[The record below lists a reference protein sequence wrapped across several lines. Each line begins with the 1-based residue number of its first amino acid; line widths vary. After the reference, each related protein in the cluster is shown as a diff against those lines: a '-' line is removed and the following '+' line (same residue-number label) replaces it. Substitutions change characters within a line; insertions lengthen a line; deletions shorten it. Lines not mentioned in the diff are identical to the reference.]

1 MWFKNLRL
9 YRLTKPFNLSPEAL
23 HEQLTEKASRPCA
36 GLEPSTYGWTAP
48 LGRHSELLTHAANGY
63 IMICT
68 RKEEKVLPATV
79 VQEILAEKVAVIE
92 DEQARTVRRNEREE
106 LRQGILVELLPK
118 AFSKSSRTYAYIDA
132 KGGWLVVDASSASK
146 AEELVSLLRETLGT
160 LPAIPPTVHSAPASI
175 LTHWLNGLD
184 LPAGYTI
191 EDQCEL
197 RDPSAEGAIVRCT
210 KQDLL
215 SDEIQTHLKAGKQA
229 TKLAIA
235 WHERLTC
242 VLCDD
247 LSVKR
252 LRFTDIIQERAAD
265 EAADEAS
272 RFDAD
277 FALMT
282 LELSRFI
289 PSMMDA
295 FGGEERSSAD

>member
-9 YRLTKPFNLSPEAL
+9 FRLTKPFDLSPEAL
-23 HEQLTEKASRPCA
+23 HEQLTEKTSRPCA

-48 LGRHSELLTHAANGY
+48 LGRNSELLTHAANSY

-79 VQEILAEKVAVIE
+79 VQEILAEKIATIE
-92 DEQARTVRRNEREE
+92 EEQTRSVRRSEKEE
-106 LRQGILVELLPK
+106 LRQEILTDLLPK
-118 AFSKSSRTYAYIDA
+118 AFSKSSRTYAYIDP

-146 AEELVSLLRETLGT
+146 AEELVSLLRETLGS
-160 LPAIPPTVHSAPASI
+160 LPATPPNVNSAPASI
-175 LTHWLNGLD
+175 LTNWLNGLAV
-184 LPAGYTI
+184 PANYLI

-197 RDPSAEGAIVRCT
+197 RDPSTEGAVIRCT

-215 SDEIQTHLKAGKQA
+215 SDEIQVHLKAGKQV
-229 TKLAIA
+229 TKLAIE
-235 WHERLTC
+235 WNEHLTC

-247 LSVKR
+247 LSIKR
-252 LRFTDIIQERAAD
+252 LRFLDIIQETAAD
-265 EAADEAS
+265 EAVDEAS

-289 PSMMDA
+289 PSMIDA
-295 FGGEERSSAD
+295 FGGEESSSLT